1 MAKTPR
7 RRPAVKRSPQRRHE
21 PAEPDLFS
29 TVRSALADPGSLEL
43 LGFVSSLMAVCDQGD
58 EHPLAAQDEK
68 PALEELAAMFMDVQ
82 APETTAVLT
91 VMATLTGDEVL
102 RTRIRRELA
111 ARPTPAQDWL
121 TRLPHRTVHRA
132 VRMGHVL
139 DDGDNIMLG
148 VRLDG
153 GDELTILVYIDH
165 NLGTLVKDA
174 FVIPE
179 SLAAVIDQQRRVA
192 DDPDVVW
199 EDLSLADARAWL
211 EPAIE
216 LAAMTYPPYES
227 ETWPACKPV
236 VQWIVRDLPDGGV
249 GHQRPQWDPQ
259 RLEDLK
265 DRFFASRWG
274 VAIDNADHR
283 DLLDSLLWFATDYG
297 PGDPLRWSVVRVEI
311 LFRDWLARKV
321 LAPAEFLAAAPDLLR
336 AFIGFAHA
344 EARLRESL
352 TDDALAAI
360 DDCAPY
366 FLAGLG
372 ADRAAHPVPGLIDSY
387 DLADML
393 LDYFARIVGGRQQLS
408 DLDVHPLPDEPFEGS
423 GIPEDIT
430 GRVSEVLALTDR
442 CCDQLLDT
450 EYRTVARRLLAR
462 IAAGDPAVFRRKGR
476 AETAA
481 AAIIWIAGKA
491 NGLFD
496 NGPGGRHLRATDIAE
511 HFGIGKN
518 SAYQRA
524 KPLLRAGGFSDDT
537 YAVQLG
543 SPEFLI
549 SGYRTEIV
557 AERDRVLAGL
567 DT

>member
-1 MAKTPR
+1 
-7 RRPAVKRSPQRRHE
+7 V
-21 PAEPDLFS
+21 PDLFS
-29 TVRSALADPGSLEL
+29 TVRSALAGPGSLEL
-43 LGFVSSLMAVCDQGD
+43 LGLVSSLMAVCDQGD
-58 EHPLAAQDEK
+58 VHPLAAQDER
-68 PALEELAAMFMDVQ
+68 PALEELAAMFMEVQ

-91 VMATLTGDEVL
+91 VLAVLTGDEVL
-102 RTRIRRELA
+102 RARIGRELG
-111 ARPTPAQDWL
+111 ARPAPPQDWL

-153 GDELTILVYIDH
+153 GDELTIVVYIDH

-179 SLAAVIDQQRRVA
+179 PLTAVTDQQRKLA

-199 EDLSLADARAWL
+199 NDISLADARAWL

-216 LAAMTYPPYES
+216 LAAMTYPPFES
-227 ETWPACKPV
+227 ESWPACKPV

-249 GHQRPQWDPQ
+249 GRARPQWDSQ
-259 RLEDLK
+259 ALAELQ

-274 VAIDNADHR
+274 AAIDNADHR
-283 DLLDSLLWFATDYG
+283 DLLDSLLWFATEYG

-311 LFRDWLARKV
+311 LFGDWLARKV
-321 LAPAEFLAAAPDLLR
+321 LAPAEYLAAAPDLLR
-336 AFIGFAHA
+336 AFVRFAHS
-344 EARLRESL
+344 EAGLRESL
-352 TDDALAAI
+352 TADTLAAI

-366 FLAGLG
+366 FLADIG
-372 ADRAAHPVPGLIDSY
+372 ADGAPHPVPGLIGSQ

-393 LDYFARIVGGRQQLS
+393 LDYFAGIVGGHQQLN
-408 DLDVHPLPDEPFEGS
+408 DLDVRPLPDDPFEWA
-423 GIPEDIT
+423 GIPEDIA
-430 GRVSEVLALTDR
+430 GRVSEVLALSDR

-462 IAAGDPAVFRRKGR
+462 IATGNPAVFGGR
-476 AETAA
+476 GRVETAA

-491 NGLFD
+491 NDLFA
-496 NGPGGRHLRATDIAE
+496 NGPGGSDLRITDIAE

-524 KPLLRAGGFSDDT
+524 KSLLRAGGFDDDT
-537 YAVQLG
+537 NAVQLG
-543 SPEFLI
+543 APEFLV
-549 SGYRTEIV
+549 SGYRAAIV

-567 DT
+567 DL